1 MLRRDVLDTT
11 LCDKV
16 CRQVVGFCLCTSVF
30 STNKT
35 DCHDIAEKLLKVA
48 LNTITITII
57 DIRLTHNNVSAR
69 LLILTGRK
77 ETTEELQRD
86 QPFNFKGV
94 VFSLIQSTIFQ
105 LYRGSRFYW
114 WRKPKYTDK
123 NHRLADKLYH
133 IMLYRVHPVWALVV
147 IGTDCIGSC
156 KSTTIWSQPR
166 WPLNSTM
173 SE

>member
-1 MLRRDVLDTT
+1 MQSVPITTNAVSSLRRDVLDTT

-16 CRQVVGFCLCTSVF
+16 CRLVGGFCLCTPVF

-35 DCHDIAEKLLKVA
+35 GCHDITEILLKVA

-57 DIRLTHNNVSAR
+57 DIRLTHKNVSAR

-94 VFSLIQSTIFQ
+94 GFFLIQLSHFINN
-105 LYRGSRFYW
+105 LFYNVL
-114 WRKPKYTDK
+114 KDKKGITKFTCSFKKYIR
-123 NHRLADKLYH
+123 NFE
-133 IMLYRVHPVWALVV
+133 
-147 IGTDCIGSC
+147 C
-156 KSTTIWSQPR
+156 
-166 WPLNSTM
+166 
-173 SE
+173 

>member
-16 CRQVVGFCLCTSVF
+16 CRQVGGFCLCTSVF

-86 QPFNFKGV
+86 QPFNFGLRVNFILPNFIEKKKLTLKMQNYLTL
-94 VFSLIQSTIFQ
+94 SCDNLIF
-105 LYRGSRFYW
+105 R
-114 WRKPKYTDK
+114 P
-123 NHRLADKLYH
+123 
-133 IMLYRVHPVWALVV
+133 
-147 IGTDCIGSC
+147 
-156 KSTTIWSQPR
+156 
-166 WPLNSTM
+166 
-173 SE
+173 

>member
-16 CRQVVGFCLCTSVF
+16 CRQVGGFCLCTSVF

-35 DCHDIAEKLLKVA
+35 DCHDIAAKLLKVA

-94 VFSLIQSTIFQ
+94 GFFLIQLSHFINNLFYSVLKDKKGITKFTYSFKTIYQKF
-105 LYRGSRFYW
+105 
-114 WRKPKYTDK
+114 
-123 NHRLADKLYH
+123 
-133 IMLYRVHPVWALVV
+133 
-147 IGTDCIGSC
+147 
-156 KSTTIWSQPR
+156 
-166 WPLNSTM
+166 
-173 SE
+173 

>member
-16 CRQVVGFCLCTSVF
+16 CRQVGGFCLCTSVF

-35 DCHDIAEKLLKVA
+35 DCHDIAAKLLKVA
-48 LNTITITII
+48 LNTITITIL

-94 VFSLIQSTIFQ
+94 CFFLIQLSHFINNLFYNVLKDKKGITKFTYSFKTI
-105 LYRGSRFYW
+105 Y
-114 WRKPKYTDK
+114 PKF
-123 NHRLADKLYH
+123 
-133 IMLYRVHPVWALVV
+133 
-147 IGTDCIGSC
+147 
-156 KSTTIWSQPR
+156 
-166 WPLNSTM
+166 
-173 SE
+173 